1 MHSLSLIVAQKHTT
15 LCGQV
20 ASGVIF
26 TEIYMDITDN
36 IDPPNPPMT
45 QDQQSVANSL
55 SLEFVQAIDDE
66 LISYAIS
73 RNRKVVRL
81 VMSTM
86 SNPKLRVP
94 GLPDLF
100 YAQRVKV
107 LVSKGLL
114 ISEGNLDYMQY
125 SEVRLP

>member
-1 MHSLSLIVAQKHTT
+1 M
-15 LCGQV
+15 
-20 ASGVIF
+20 
-26 TEIYMDITDN
+26 EISDN

-45 QDQQSVANSL
+45 AEQQAVANSL
-55 SLEFVQAIDDE
+55 SPEFIQAIDNE
-66 LISYAIS
+66 LLSHAS
-73 RNRKVVRL
+73 SMNRKVARL
-81 VMSTM
+81 VLSAM

-125 SEVRLP
+125 SEVHLP

>member
-1 MHSLSLIVAQKHTT
+1 MHGGPRNTT
-15 LCGQV
+15 AALVKRSVMFRENQ
-20 ASGVIF
+20 
-26 TEIYMDITDN
+26 MDISDN

-45 QDQQSVANSL
+45 AEEQAVANSL
-55 SLEFVQAIDDE
+55 SPEFIQAIDDE
-66 LISYAIS
+66 LLSHAIS
-73 RNRKVVRL
+73 RNRKVARL
-81 VMSTM
+81 VMSAM
-86 SNPKLRVP
+86 SNPNLKVP

-114 ISEGNLDYMQY
+114 VSEGNLDYMQY